1 MEELLSEESS
11 KKKRKIPGREKT
23 EVKNLSDEE
32 FKTLGMLTELGKI
45 ID

>member
-1 MEELLSEESS
+1 MGTEESGW
-11 KKKRKIPGREKT
+11 RGAGNT

-32 FKTLGMLTELGKI
+32 FKALGMIAELGKI